1 MNDVIS
7 LKNFLNIGHYPKFYL
22 KDRKGNFEFFAIGE
36 NGGISNFKIHL
47 QGFNSNTDATWKKNI
62 KTTIIP
68 ESVIIKKRDGTIFLG
83 YPLPRTEGNNQQ
95 SVNTMIE
102 EIGIVP
108 DQTGYSELF
117 SKVQSCIKSGILQ
130 KVVLARKHSF
140 KITNS
145 LDIVDLLKS
154 KNQFQNSL
162 WGKMK
167 QQGLLNK
174 ANSKNNS
181 TIRR

>member
-22 KDRKGNFEFFAIGE
+22 KDRNGNFEFFAIGE

-47 QGFNSNTDATWKKNI
+47 QGFNSNTDATWIKNI

-68 ESVIIKKRDGTIFLG
+68 ESVIIKNRDGTTFLG

-102 EIGIVP
+102 EIGIAAADLASSARHFRQMKIGESFLDLQCIERILIIAPV
-108 DQTGYSELF
+108 DTGEITIHSQIAASAACGAILEKYSREF
-117 SKVQSCIKSGILQ
+117 
-130 KVVLARKHSF
+130 
-140 KITNS
+140 
-145 LDIVDLLKS
+145 
-154 KNQFQNSL
+154 
-162 WGKMK
+162 
-167 QQGLLNK
+167 
-174 ANSKNNS
+174 
-181 TIRR
+181 